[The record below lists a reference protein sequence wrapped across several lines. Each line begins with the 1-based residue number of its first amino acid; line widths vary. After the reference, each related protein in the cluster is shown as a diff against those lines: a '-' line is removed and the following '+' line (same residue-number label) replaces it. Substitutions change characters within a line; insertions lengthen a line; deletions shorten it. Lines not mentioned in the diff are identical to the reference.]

1 MNEAQ
6 EKTSEKPTKIQLLE
20 KKIADQK
27 ARLAKLEFERRR
39 AEAAASQKA
48 RKADTRR
55 KILIGSM
62 LLPEIEL
69 GSEFG
74 EMLRAKLGGYLTR
87 DDDRALFGLAPNVAP
102 PAPVALDDLEAASE
116 TLQ

>member
-1 MNEAQ
+1 MNDAQ
-6 EKTSEKPTKIQLLE
+6 QTSEKPTKVQLLE

-62 LLPEIEL
+62 LLPEIEV

-87 DDDRALFGLAPNVAP
+87 DDDRALFGLAPNLAP
-102 PAPVALDDLEAASE
+102 PKPVSLDDVIEAVKSAH
-116 TLQ
+116 

>member
-6 EKTSEKPTKIQLLE
+6 QTTNEKPTKVQLLE

-27 ARLAKLEFERRR
+27 ARLAKLEFERRK
-39 AEAAASQKA
+39 AEAAATVKA

-62 LLPEIEL
+62 LLPELEA

-74 EMLRAKLGGYLTR
+74 EMLRAKLGEYLTR
-87 DDDRALFGLAPNVAP
+87 DDDRTLFGLATKAAP
-102 PAPVALDDLEAASE
+102 PKAASLDDVIKAVRAA
-116 TLQ
+116 